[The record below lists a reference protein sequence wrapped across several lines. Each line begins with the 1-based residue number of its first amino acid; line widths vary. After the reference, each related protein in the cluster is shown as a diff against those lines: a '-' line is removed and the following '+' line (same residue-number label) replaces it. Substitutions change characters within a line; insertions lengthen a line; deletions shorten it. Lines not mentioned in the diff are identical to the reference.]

1 VTDKQMR
8 LAIAEACPELFR
20 RCNCSHECSLLV
32 FRGSGTKVDP
42 LTDLNAMA
50 AAEQV
55 LTDDQYFDYCRK
67 RLPSAQKSEI
77 AQGRTATAR
86 QRAEAFLRAIGK
98 WEGV

>member
-1 VTDKQMR
+1 VTDEQINI
-8 LAIAEACPELFR
+8 AIGEARGFQNINGILCDDVHGWPA
-20 RCNCSHECSLLV
+20 LLP
-32 FRGSGTKVDP
+32 KYAN
-42 LTDLNAMA
+42 DLNAMHE
-50 AAEQV
+50 AEQV